1 MKKLTTLLV
10 AMLFTAGMAFAQSND
25 ATIDQVGDANDA
37 DIEQLGTSNWA
48 YVDQLAFGTAS
59 GVATFST
66 ADIDQDGTAN
76 FVNIDQNAF
85 YDFSTAIIEQTGT
98 GNIVEGTTSES
109 AWLQSN
115 GGGLLDVY
123 MDGDQ
128 NRLYS
133 LRSEAQ
139 KNPNEL
145 YLDVIGDNNTVGAA
159 QENGSGDVDIV
170 GDLNNVTLSQIGNV
184 KFVFNTATV
193 DILGNENGVSVT
205 QTMDS
210 NSAAVNVNGSF
221 NSATVTQN

>member
-10 AMLFTAGMAFAQSND
+10 AMLLTAGMAFAQSND

-37 DIEQLGTSNWA
+37 DIEQLGTSNRA
-48 YVDQLAFGTAS
+48 YVDQLAQGTNS
-59 GVATFST
+59 GAPTFST
-66 ADIDQDGTAN
+66 ADIDQDGSSN

-85 YDFSTAIIEQTGT
+85 FDFSTAIIEQTGI

-109 AWLQSN
+109 AWVQSN

-145 YLDVIGDNNTVGAA
+145 YLDIIGNVNTVGAE
-159 QENGSGDVDIV
+159 QEGAYADVDITGDTNKV
-170 GDLNNVTLSQIGNV
+170 MLSQLGNNSAYNTAYIDVLGDLN
-184 KFVFNTATV
+184 TV
-193 DILGNENGVSVT
+193 NVT
-205 QTMDS
+205 QTMNS
-210 NSAAVNVNGSF
+210 NSADVDINGSS
-221 NSATVTQN
+221 NISTVNQN